1 MTKII
6 KYDLQRFDLIP
17 EEWKGGLSEKQGA
30 IDQLLIDS
38 MVLNHAKQDPSNF
51 STAWIYFQKAFDL
64 IPHK

>member
-17 EEWKGGLSEKQGA
+17 EEGKGGLSEKQGA

-51 STAWIYFQKAFDL
+51 STA
-64 IPHK
+64 